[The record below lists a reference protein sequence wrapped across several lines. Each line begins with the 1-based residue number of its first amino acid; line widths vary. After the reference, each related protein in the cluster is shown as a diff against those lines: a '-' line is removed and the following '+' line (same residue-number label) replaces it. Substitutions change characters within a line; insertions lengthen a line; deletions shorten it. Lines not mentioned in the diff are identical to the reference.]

1 MISTYHKSVIIFFA
15 AVVARLAFHWATGF
29 TADDAFITYRYAE
42 NIALGNGFVYNLG
55 ERVLGTTTP
64 LFTLLLS
71 LMAVLSIGVPTA
83 SLFMSVLASGLTASL
98 IYRLAHLLR
107 FGRAAWLPALAFIL
121 WPRSLAA
128 DCSGMETA
136 LFTML
141 ITAALYYKHRR
152 MFFYA
157 VGLATLA
164 TLTRPEGGMLMLL
177 VIAAACY
184 HDRHHWK
191 QYLALPLV
199 LIVPWLLFAQFYF
212 GSMVP
217 HSIIGKLALYSRF
230 GAESCWDHLVY
241 LLGWNSAA
249 GWLLT
254 SAAVIGG
261 YWLNRK
267 QNYGWLE
274 IGWMLGMIGFFTF
287 SRTHLFAWYIVPIYP
302 IYLLFACA
310 VIVHVCDRVTMIQ
323 QNPIYTTRIVALLMI
338 FALGMGNY
346 NQASYLRGFQD
357 YMEKVNKQ
365 VGLYLY
371 VEGDRIR
378 DRAAVEDIGYIGYY
392 SEMRI
397 LDRDGLV
404 SPEAPMYNR
413 AGRYLDLVLDEKPR
427 WVGGAVGSPI
437 SPFMNDSLFL
447 EHYQLEKVFELNGV
461 AKYNL
466 YSRIR

>member
-1 MISTYHKSVIIFFA
+1 
-15 AVVARLAFHWATGF
+15 
-29 TADDAFITYRYAE
+29 
-42 NIALGNGFVYNLG
+42 
-55 ERVLGTTTP
+55 
-64 LFTLLLS
+64 
-71 LMAVLSIGVPTA
+71 
-83 SLFMSVLASGLTASL
+83 
-98 IYRLAHLLR
+98 
-107 FGRAAWLPALAFIL
+107 
-121 WPRSLAA
+121 
-128 DCSGMETA
+128 
-136 LFTML
+136 
-141 ITAALYYKHRR
+141 
-152 MFFYA
+152 
-157 VGLATLA
+157 
-164 TLTRPEGGMLMLL
+164 
-177 VIAAACY
+177 
-184 HDRHHWK
+184 
-191 QYLALPLV
+191 
-199 LIVPWLLFAQFYF
+199 
-212 GSMVP
+212 
-217 HSIIGKLALYSRF
+217 
-230 GAESCWDHLVY
+230 
-241 LLGWNSAA
+241 
-249 GWLLT
+249 
-254 SAAVIGG
+254 
-261 YWLNRK
+261 
-267 QNYGWLE
+267 
-274 IGWMLGMIGFFTF
+274 
-287 SRTHLFAWYIVPIYP
+287 VPIYP

-310 VIVHVCDRVTMIQ
+310 VIVHVCDRVTMMQ